1 VSRRSGSLLYALA
14 LMVMSVVRVKNAWSD
29 IMVIPIRAGR
39 LGSDAKRIGKT
50 LT

>member
-29 IMVIPIRAGR
+29 FMFIPIGAGR
-39 LGSDAKRIGKT
+39 WGSDAKRIGKI
-50 LT
+50 